1 MSPDVDLL
9 VIGGGSAGL
18 TAAVLAAGVGAD
30 VALVEADR
38 TGGECLWTGCVPSKA
53 LIEAADVAH
62 RMRHADQLGLAPADP
77 DVDLGK
83 VLARVRDVQS
93 HIAPHDSPE
102 RLAELGVTVHRDR
115 ARFTAPRTVRL
126 EEAGATLRPR
136 AVVLATG
143 SEPALPPVPGLAE
156 TEPLTTDSVWELEE
170 LPRRLAV
177 LGGGPVGC
185 ELAQAF
191 ARLGSEVTVIE
202 MADRL
207 LPAEDDDASALV
219 ARRMA
224 RDGATVRTGAT
235 LRRAA
240 GAPGDVRLT
249 VDDRTGGE
257 AELAVDRVLAA
268 TGRSPRTGGL
278 GLGQARVA
286 TGDGGAVTVD
296 RRLRTTAPGV
306 YAAGDVTGAL
316 PFTHVAA
323 VQAGTAALNAL
334 LWLPRRADLRAV
346 PWVIFTDPEV
356 AHVGLRER
364 EARARWGGDARVA
377 RTDYDRV
384 DRAVAAGRT
393 DGFAKL
399 VGDPKGRLVGAT
411 VAAPAAGEAIAELA
425 GVIARRGKIGDV
437 FRTVHPYPTF
447 GLGPATASGEH
458 LRERLLTP
466 RTRRV
471 VRPVLGAL
479 RRGAGA
485 RARLR

>member
-9 VIGGGSAGL
+9 VVGGGSAGL
-18 TAAVLAAGVGAD
+18 TAAVLAAGLGAEVG
-30 VALVEADR
+30 LVEPDR

-53 LIEAADVAH
+53 LLETAHAAH
-62 RMRHADQLGLAPADP
+62 RMRHADELGLEPADP

-83 VLARVRDVQS
+83 VLARVRDVQAY
-93 HIAPHDSPE
+93 IAPHDSPE
-102 RLAELGVTVHRDR
+102 RLAELGVTVHHDR

-126 EEAGATLRPR
+126 EEGGVTLRPR

-143 SEPALPPVPGLAE
+143 SEPALPPAPGLAE
-156 TEPLTTDSVWELEE
+156 AAPLTTDSVWELEE
-170 LPRRLAV
+170 LPGRLAV

-191 ARLGSEVTVIE
+191 ARLGSEVAVIE

-207 LPAEDDDASALV
+207 LPAEDPEASALV
-219 ARRMA
+219 ERCLACEGVM
-224 RDGATVRTGAT
+224 VRTGAT
-235 LRRAA
+235 LRRAN
-240 GAPGDVRLT
+240 GVPGDIRLS
-249 VDDRTGGE
+249 VDGAGGE
-257 AELAVDRVLAA
+257 ADVAADRVLAA
-268 TGRSPRTGGL
+268 TGRRPRTDGL
-278 GLGQARVA
+278 GLERAGVA

-306 YAAGDVTGAL
+306 YAAGDVTGEL
-316 PFTHVAA
+316 PFTHFAA

-334 LWLPRRADLRAV
+334 LWLPRGVELRAV
-346 PWVIFTDPEV
+346 PRVIFTDPEV
-356 AHVGLRER
+356 AHVGLRED

-425 GVIARRGKIGDV
+425 GLIRGGGKIGDV

-458 LRERLLTP
+458 LRERMLTP

-479 RRGAGA
+479 RRGRGL
-485 RARLR
+485 RARLG